1 MGIDRPLADVN
12 CRWCGLTH
20 GPRCPMVK
28 ALDFADD
35 GATVLRVE
43 FFSPRDFNAEPIA
56 PPEYPKKTAG

>member
-1 MGIDRPLADVN
+1 
-12 CRWCGLTH
+12 
-20 GPRCPMVK
+20 MVK